1 MRAMGFGRGCRHLES
16 GVAAKGAEQ
25 DARGFLDLGEFDR
38 SLRMMGAGGLGDP
51 VMPEFAD
58 EFFHD
63 YIFPPASSSVFDKAE
78 KPASLRLA
86 ASLLTQRRSWP
97 FGLSR
102 LVVAQAEIHWPH
114 CVQVNIQRLTLR
126 GLRRIGH
133 TASQALPAGMAGKSP
148 ASCRAVRASVVLA
161 AVPQPFMP
169 LEQTLR

>member
-1 MRAMGFGRGCRHLES
+1 MSAMGFGRGGCHLEA
-16 GVAAKGAEQ
+16 GVAAKGTEQ
-25 DARGFLDLGEFDR
+25 EAGGLLYFGQLYHG
-38 SLRMMGAGGLGDP
+38 LRMMGSGGLGDP

-114 CVQVNIQRLTLR
+114 CVQANIQRLTLR
-126 GLRRIGH
+126 GFRRIGQ
-133 TASQALPAGMAGKSP
+133 TASQALPEGGAGSTGRSP
-148 ASCRAVRASVVLA
+148 V
-161 AVPQPFMP
+161 
-169 LEQTLR
+169 